1 MKVGMLCF
9 GAAQYTIALTNAL
22 AKYADVDFY
31 CSRYHLELTDSSI
44 LDVVDP
50 QVRVHCYGKNRI
62 RDPRNLGI
70 YYGLCR
76 QIRNEQ
82 YDVLH
87 IQSSAAP
94 WLALFWR
101 MLRSA
106 PLVLTV
112 HDPYQHEG
120 LSYWDHYYNE
130 AMQKLFVRKAHKI
143 IVHGELLKRQMRER
157 YPRLKDNDLAILP
170 HGDLSIMRHWDSREK
185 PNGAAAPFNRTI
197 LFFGSVRA
205 NKGLEYLIQSEP
217 VIRERL
223 PDYQIVVAGHCDHFE
238 RYEPWFMP
246 DSKIR
251 VINRFI
257 PNHEV
262 QDYFEDAAVVV
273 LPYIS
278 ATQSGIIPLAYSFG
292 KPVVASRV
300 GAMPEVVEEG
310 KTGYLVE
317 PRNPQA
323 LGEAIAKV
331 LEDENRYRAM
341 SEYVK
346 KYCEEA
352 LSWDTIARK
361 TIRIYEEVMQDRQD
375 RKVELPGEPLWERR

>member
-9 GAAQYTIALTNAL
+9 GAVHYSAALTDAL
-22 AKYADVDFY
+22 ARHVDVDFY
-31 CSRYHLELTDSSI
+31 ASRYHLNQADASI
-44 LDVVDP
+44 LEILDSK
-50 QVRVHCYGKNRI
+50 VRSFPYGCYRI
-62 RDPRNLGI
+62 RDPRNLGV
-70 YYGLCR
+70 YYRLC
-76 QIRNEQ
+76 QKIRAER

-94 WLALFWR
+94 WMALFWW
-101 MLRSA
+101 MIRST

-120 LSYWDHYYNE
+120 LSLWDHFYNE
-130 AMQKLFVRKAHKI
+130 AMQKLYVRKAWKI
-143 IVHGELLKRQMRER
+143 IVHGELLKQQMRER
-157 YPRLKDNDLAILP
+157 YPGLPAGHIAILP
-170 HGDLSIMRHWDSREK
+170 HGDLSILRRWESPPAGSAECRS
-185 PNGAAAPFNRTI
+185 PAGRTI

-205 NKGLEYLIQSEP
+205 NKGLEYLIQAEP
-217 VIRERL
+217 VIRARL
-223 PDYQIVVAGHCDHFE
+223 PEYEIVIAGHCDRFDD
-238 RYEPWFMP
+238 YQPFFMS

-262 QDYFEDAAVVV
+262 PRYFENAAVVV

-278 ATQSGIIPLAYSFG
+278 ATQTGIIPLAYSFG

-300 GAMPEVVEEG
+300 GAIPEVVEEG

-323 LGEAIAKV
+323 LGEAIVKI
-331 LEDENRYRAM
+331 LEDEDRYRTM
-341 SEYVK
+341 SAYVK
-346 KYCEEA
+346 QYCEEA
-352 LSWDTIARK
+352 LSWDTIAQK
-361 TIRIYEEVMQDRQD
+361 TIRIYQEILTDREKA
-375 RKVELPGEPLWERR
+375 RW

>member
-9 GAAQYTIALTNAL
+9 GAVQYTIALTNAL
-22 AKYADVDFY
+22 AKYAEVDFY
-31 CSRYHLELTDSSI
+31 SSRYHLDLTDSSI
-44 LDVVDP
+44 LDVLDP
-50 QVRVHCYGKNRI
+50 KVRTHCYGDYRI
-62 RDPRNLGI
+62 RDPRNLWT

-76 QIRNEQ
+76 KIRDER

-94 WLALFWR
+94 WMALFWR
-101 MLRSA
+101 MLRST

-120 LSYWDHYYNE
+120 LSWWDHYYNE
-130 AMQKLFVRKAHKI
+130 AMQKLFVRKARKI
-143 IVHGELLKRQMRER
+143 IVHGELLKLQMRER
-157 YPRLKDNDLAILP
+157 YPRLKDSGLAILP
-170 HGDLSIMRHWDSREK
+170 HGDLSIMRHWVPREP
-185 PNGAAAPFNRTI
+185 PNGETGPANRTI

-217 VIRERL
+217 VIRKRL
-223 PDYQIVVAGHCDHFE
+223 PDCQIVIAGHCDHFE
-238 RYEPWFMP
+238 RYEPWIMP
-246 DSKIR
+246 DSKIS
-251 VINRFI
+251 VINQFI

-262 QDYFEDAAVVV
+262 QAYFENAAVVV

-278 ATQSGIIPLAYSFG
+278 ATQTGIIPLAYSFG

-300 GAMPEVVEEG
+300 GAIPEVVEEG

-317 PRNPQA
+317 PRDPQA
-323 LGEAIAKV
+323 LGEAIVKV
-331 LEDENRYRAM
+331 LEDEDQYRTM

-352 LSWDTIARK
+352 LSWDTIAQK
-361 TIRIYEEVMQDRQD
+361 TIRIYEQVG
-375 RKVELPGEPLWERR
+375 KGG